1 MFNLE
6 KLRNNLLRLTHSN
19 KLLVAYSGGMDS
31 HVLLH
36 SLQSLNFELRAV
48 HIHHGLS
55 ENADLWVEHCHK
67 VCVDLEIEFIVKYIN
82 IKIGKHSPEAIARE
96 LRYDEFKKLLS
107 KGECL
112 VTAHHADDQV
122 ETLLLQLF
130 RGSGPKG
137 LAAMPERKGFTHGDL
152 LRPLLEFSRAELH
165 QYAQQNNLKW
175 IEDESN
181 ENIGIDRNFVR
192 HKLMPL
198 IKKKWPGTLKTLS
211 RSAEHC
217 AEAGELLVILAEQ
230 DYANIQG
237 SKPNTLSIRKLL
249 ALNPARQN
257 NVIRYWLHKLNFPTP
272 SSIKLK
278 HIKTDIL
285 NCRIDANPVVNWP
298 GTEIRRY
305 RDDLY
310 VMLPLKKTIK
320 IQAGRK
326 ARKIFQEK
334 GIPPWERDAGLLR

>member
-6 KLRNNLLRLTHSN
+6 KLRNNLQRLTQNN

-36 SLQSLNFELRAV
+36 SLKYLNYELRAV

-55 ENADLWVEHCHK
+55 KNADSWVEHCRT
-67 VCVDLEIEFIVKYIN
+67 VCADLQIEFIVRYVKVIP
-82 IKIGKHSPEAIARE
+82 GKHSPEAIARE
-96 LRYDEFKKLLS
+96 LRYKEFAKLLDKS
-107 KGECL
+107 ECL
-112 VTAHHADDQV
+112 VTAHHADDQA

-137 LAAMPERKGFTHGDL
+137 LAAMPEHKGFMHGSL
-152 LRPLLEFSRAELH
+152 LRPLLEFSRADLH
-165 QYAQQNNLKW
+165 QYAQQNNLQW

-192 HKLMPL
+192 HKLMPI
-198 IKKKWPGTLKTLS
+198 IKEKWPGIIKTLS

-217 AEAGELLVILAEQ
+217 AEADELLAVLAGQ
-230 DYANIQG
+230 DYINIKG
-237 SKPNTLSIRKLL
+237 SKPNILSIKKLL
-249 ALNPARQN
+249 ALSSARQN
-257 NVIRYWLHKLNFPTP
+257 NVIRYWLHKLDFPTP

-278 HIKTDIL
+278 HIKNDVL
-285 NCRIDANPVVNWP
+285 NCRIDANPIVNWP
-298 GTEIRRY
+298 GAEIRRY

-310 VMLPLKKTIK
+310 VMSPLKKSIK
-320 IQAGRK
+320 KSLGRK
-326 ARKIFQEK
+326 AKKLFQEK
-334 GIPPWERDAGLLR
+334 GIPPWERK